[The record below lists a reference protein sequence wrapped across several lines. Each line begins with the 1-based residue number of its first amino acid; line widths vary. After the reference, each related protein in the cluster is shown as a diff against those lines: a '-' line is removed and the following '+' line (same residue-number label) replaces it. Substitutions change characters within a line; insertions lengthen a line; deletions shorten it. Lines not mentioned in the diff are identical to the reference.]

1 MSIRITWNNPNT
13 VYDTINVY
21 RTTMPIDYTNKPSSP
36 TAVVPSG
43 NTYLDESAVQDT
55 YYYYTVGVV
64 RGTDEILNFST
75 LTYQLTYSGPGP
87 ASLQCGDLR
96 LGYFGPCDPAIM
108 PSAQEF
114 AQLYGFTPLSA
125 GTLIWHKYIFKGKI
139 LFYPSTSLASVA
151 PGYSTLYNKGLIYG
165 VDGPGPAGL
174 VAAGYPAVNQ
184 QTIYSL
190 GNDDFIVRLPKG
202 TTNDA
207 NIAPTEAAV
216 SELSE
221 IYLLLYSQRSV
232 TSPNNTYPVLGDA
245 MAGTWPTPYSGTL
258 LMELA
263 APAFTT
269 GLSISTAGVAQP
281 TVLGTAAFYWRPVLE
296 LVT

>member
-1 MSIRITWNNPNT
+1 MSIRITWVNPNT

-21 RTTMPIDYTNKPSSP
+21 RTTMPIDYTNKPASP
-36 TAVVPSG
+36 SAVVPTG
-43 NTYLDESAVQDT
+43 NTYLDETAQQDT

-87 ASLQCGDLR
+87 ATLQCGDLK
-96 LGYFGPCDPAIM
+96 LGYFGPCDPAVM
-108 PSAQEF
+108 PSSQEF
-114 AQLYGFTPLSA
+114 AQLYGFSALSTT
-125 GTLIWHKYIFKGKI
+125 GLVWHKYIFNGKI
-139 LFYPSTSLASVA
+139 LFYPNISLAA
-151 PGYSTLYNKGLIYG
+151 ITNGYSALYAKGLVYG

-184 QTIYSL
+184 LTTYSS

-202 TTNDA
+202 STNVPNTAPTDA
-207 NIAPTEAAV
+207 NI

-221 IYLLLYSQRSV
+221 IYLLLYSQRST
-232 TSPNNTYPVLGDA
+232 TSPNNTYPILGDA
-245 MAGTWPTPYSGTL
+245 LAGTWPQTTYATL
-258 LMELA
+258 LMEIL
-263 APAFTT
+263 APAYTAVYT
-269 GLSISTAGVAQP
+269 LSTSGIAQSTNITNTQY
-281 TVLGTAAFYWRPVLE
+281 YWRPVLE